1 MKRHVLPLALLA
13 SLAAP
18 AIAAQDGDTRPTPG
32 AIADAAPESE
42 WRRIA
47 DDDLLVMTL
56 APDAQGEERRIVMQ
70 LLPEPFSQGWVGNV
84 RLLARDHWWDG
95 TSVYRVVDNW
105 VTQWGDGEDE
115 RADPKPL
122 PDGIVAVPERDYV
135 VAGDSEGYRAVG
147 EMLRSQAIRRA
158 RLAAVPV
165 RDGTPPPVAMEPAPG
180 IQAYGADPYAPTTGF
195 YRGWPVAMDAD
206 GAWPTH
212 CYGMI
217 GVARDLTPDTGTGAE
232 LYTVIGH
239 APRQLDRNIALV
251 GRVIAGMEHL
261 STLPRGKGPA
271 GVYADEA
278 RHTPI
283 VSVRLARELP
293 PGERPAFEYLD
304 TASDS
309 FARYLHV
316 RANRDDSFYQYG
328 AGGVDV
334 CNVQVPIRPV
344 D

>member
-1 MKRHVLPLALLA
+1 MKRHALSLALLA
-13 SLAAP
+13 TLAAP
-18 AIAAQDGDTRPTPG
+18 AFAAPDGDTRPTPG
-32 AIADAAPESE
+32 AIADAAPDAE

-56 APDAQGEERRIVMQ
+56 APDAQGAERRIVMQ
-70 LLPEPFSQGWVGNV
+70 LLPEPFSQGWVGNI

-122 PDGIVAVPERDYV
+122 PTGIVTVPERNYV
-135 VAGDSEGYRAVG
+135 VAADSEAYRTVAQT
-147 EMLRSQAIRRA
+147 LRSQAIRRA
-158 RLAAVPV
+158 QSAAAPM
-165 RDGTPPPVAMEPAPG
+165 RNGAPPPVAMEPRPG
-180 IQAYGADPYAPTTGF
+180 TRDYGADPYAPATGF
-195 YRGWPVAMDAD
+195 YRGWPVAMNDAA
-206 GAWPTH
+206 AWPTH

-251 GRVIAGMEHL
+251 GRVLDGMEHL
-261 STLPRGKGPA
+261 STLPRGKGSG
-271 GVYADEA
+271 GVYADQA

-283 VSVRLARELP
+283 VSVRLASELP
-293 PGERPAFEYLD
+293 QGERPAFEYLD
-304 TASDS
+304 TDGES

-316 RANRDDSFYQYG
+316 RANRDDSFYHEG
-328 AGGVDV
+328 AGGIDV